1 MVVGVFLASVSAEAQ
16 VGQIT
21 TMAGGLAGDGG
32 PIADASLLAPHDLA
46 FDRDG
51 NLFFTDRGYSV
62 IRRVD
67 AKTGVV
73 TRVAGSGISGYG
85 GDGGPATEAR
95 MGQPF
100 GISLDAEGNIYFA
113 DSFNMRIRFVNR
125 TDHPV
130 TVSGVTVVPGTI
142 ATLAGNGYHTGGIDG
157 PGGDQADEMGD
168 HGPALLATLG
178 FPRSVLLEPNGRFP
192 GNIFIPDIHNMR
204 IRRVDGRTGII
215 TTVAGNGECYDPTPD
230 GGFGPNCVADNGDG
244 GPATQAAIDWPG
256 YIAFDAAGNLF
267 ISEGVGALRRVD
279 ARTGFISTIGGVWP
293 PDEYSGDGGPASAA
307 HFAYNMKGMTFD
319 AAGNFLFADEENQ
332 VVRRLAAIGG
342 EIRPSSTVSTVAG
355 TGFEMPMFGGGRYS
369 RAQDGLRPT
378 EVDLNAPTGLALRQG
393 RLFVA
398 EMENG
403 VLRVV
408 DAGGDGRIDGDA
420 SERLSYVAGGEG
432 IKRPGSVAVDAA
444 GNAYVGE
451 FFHARIRKA
460 DPSGQI
466 TTLVGTE
473 VPSFSIAGMSPAP
486 GDNGP
491 VRDATIG
498 VPSTVRIDRDGN
510 MWFLDSYADRGTT
523 SLRRIRATRNKSKAP
538 VLGPAS
544 RIDKIA
550 ELDFAGS
557 AMAVG
562 ADSVYVTDP
571 EHNRIWEV
579 RIRDGQVLPFAGTGE
594 RTPSVDD
601 CSGTTAEDRGDG
613 GPAQS
618 ATMTFPLGVALDAS
632 EAGSSSA
639 TPATTSCASSIWRP
653 ASSTRSPTS
662 TASSAPRSSTWSWM
676 ATASCTPSAARSG
689 AKGPRSS
696 ASISSRS
703 PRSQSS
709 SPATTSSTVA
719 ASPAMAR
726 RPRST
731 STARRSTS
739 GPTAWSTSPSG
750 RRSGSADWFFPPSL
764 DARYRRGRLPK
775 VFSFVRAMSLSSL
788 AQSRARRG
796 AAPRAFLGP
805 ILRAAGELALQDIAA
820 AAAA

>member
-1 MVVGVFLASVSAEAQ
+1 MAS
-16 VGQIT
+16 
-21 TMAGGLAGDGG
+21 
-32 PIADASLLAPHDLA
+32 
-46 FDRDG
+46 
-51 NLFFTDRGYSV
+51 
-62 IRRVD
+62 
-67 AKTGVV
+67 
-73 TRVAGSGISGYG
+73 
-85 GDGGPATEAR
+85 
-95 MGQPF
+95 
-100 GISLDAEGNIYFA
+100 
-113 DSFNMRIRFVNR
+113 
-125 TDHPV
+125 
-130 TVSGVTVVPGTI
+130 
-142 ATLAGNGYHTGGIDG
+142 
-157 PGGDQADEMGD
+157 
-168 HGPALLATLG
+168 
-178 FPRSVLLEPNGRFP
+178 RS
-192 GNIFIPDIHNMR
+192 
-204 IRRVDGRTGII
+204 
-215 TTVAGNGECYDPTPD
+215 
-230 GGFGPNCVADNGDG
+230 
-244 GPATQAAIDWPG
+244 
-256 YIAFDAAGNLF
+256 
-267 ISEGVGALRRVD
+267 
-279 ARTGFISTIGGVWP
+279 
-293 PDEYSGDGGPASAA
+293 
-307 HFAYNMKGMTFD
+307 TFD

-473 VPSFSIAGMSPAP
+473 VPSFSIEGVSPAP

-498 VPSTVRIDRDGN
+498 VASAVRIDRDGN
-510 MWFLDSYADRGTT
+510 MWFLDSYPDRGTT

-538 VLGPAS
+538 VLGPTS

-601 CSGTTAEDRGDG
+601 CSGSTAEDRGDG

-618 ATMTFPLGVALDAS
+618 ATMAWPLGVALDAS
-632 EAGSSSA
+632 EARVFIGDTGNHVLRVVDLATGVIDTLADFNSEICTSLFDVVVDGDRFLYTVSGSFWGEGSQIQRIDLESVSPVPIVVA
-639 TPATTSCASSIWRP
+639 GNHLFYGGGFTGDGPATEVDLDGP
-653 ASSTRSPTS
+653 AINI
-662 TASSAPRSSTWSWM
+662 
-676 ATASCTPSAARSG
+676 
-689 AKGPRSS
+689 GPDGVVYIAEWQTQR
-696 ASISSRS
+696 IR
-703 PRSQSS
+703 RLVL
-709 SPATTSSTVA
+709 PAQ
-719 ASPAMAR
+719 P
-726 RPRST
+726 
-731 STARRSTS
+731 
-739 GPTAWSTSPSG
+739 
-750 RRSGSADWFFPPSL
+750 
-764 DARYRRGRLPK
+764 
-775 VFSFVRAMSLSSL
+775 
-788 AQSRARRG
+788 
-796 AAPRAFLGP
+796 
-805 ILRAAGELALQDIAA
+805 
-820 AAAA
+820 